1 MRSRNMQ
8 VLTDDVK
15 QRHPGV
21 VIYGI
26 GDAAHKKRRSGHNE
40 DDTPGSLP
48 EREDAD
54 NKPEHRAIDIMI
66 GPKFTKTQANKLISD
81 LLATSKARLI
91 YIIFNGYIW
100 SASNG
105 WAKKPFDGDDHSD
118 HVHASGDP
126 DDDENTTHWLTGTP
140 TPAPNPT
147 PTKDWMDTLVKD
159 RLPLLKQGSTGWHVE
174 LWQQIVRHNGF
185 VIKVDGDFGPATKA
199 ATVALQKKYGAE
211 SLDGSVG
218 PETWT
223 IGLTRK
229 DQV

>member
-1 MRSRNMQ
+1 MRSKNMQ

-26 GDAAHKKRRSGHNE
+26 GDDAHKKRRSGHNE

-66 GPKFTKTQANKLISD
+66 GPKFTKTQA
-81 LLATSKARLI
+81 
-91 YIIFNGYIW
+91 
-100 SASNG
+100 
-105 WAKKPFDGDDHSD
+105 KKPFDGDDHSN

-126 DDDENTTHWLTGTP
+126 DDDENTAHWLTSSPTTP
-140 TPAPNPT
+140 TPT
-147 PTKDWMDTLVKD
+147 TDWMDTLVKD